1 MKPQRPILCR
11 FAAMSI
17 LVVMAGTFAGPNSAT
32 VSAQSAE
39 EFSVYRLNDKSP
51 SEARRMLNELLGDEA
66 EDARIV
72 ADDDAA
78 ELLVSG
84 SPAVQKLAAKLVEQL
99 NSSETIKPTTKH
111 STVETPA
118 KDWEFSP
125 ITNPSSTSD
134 EKPASEEWPAREN
147 ARKKTAPKMDRN
159 SALRDRT
166 VRFRF
171 RNITSQQA
179 ENAVSRLLGTR
190 VLEIQDHQLSF
201 SSGRNREVSLTFDE
215 VNQ

>member
-99 NSSETIKPTTKH
+99 NSSETIKPLTDH
-111 STVETPA
+111 PTVAQSPESDHTHRLHIGVDPEPCPMNDYATPSQLTCRP
-118 KDWEFSP
+118 EP
-125 ITNPSSTSD
+125 V
-134 EKPASEEWPAREN
+134 RE
-147 ARKKTAPKMDRN
+147 
-159 SALRDRT
+159 
-166 VRFRF
+166 
-171 RNITSQQA
+171 
-179 ENAVSRLLGTR
+179 
-190 VLEIQDHQLSF
+190 H
-201 SSGRNREVSLTFDE
+201 
-215 VNQ
+215 